1 MGMWV
6 GFGAAFLKLCPPKFL
21 LQLQLDRRYS
31 FSKLTSV
38 SRPSTFSM
46 YICWPF
52 LDTNSNSIKMHLSN
66 DFGAMQFKSS
76 GITRKHT
83 AMASSKMES
92 HQELSCGD
100 AAAATKQLR
109 GTTAPRI
116 PFSEASTSLFFQ
128 RLRPLIKTI
137 FVPLAIF
144 FVVTNLVVPVAA
156 MDNQMA
162 LAPYPVQNAYG
173 AFAANPPP
181 RFPLRVPLTSLGATT
196 FLAAG
201 SLLAMASQMLGSL
214 MGVTSVLWF
223 IMRNDAAVQPSFSW
237 T

>member
-1 MGMWV
+1 M
-6 GFGAAFLKLCPPKFL
+6 
-21 LQLQLDRRYS
+21 Q
-31 FSKLTSV
+31 
-38 SRPSTFSM
+38 
-46 YICWPF
+46 
-52 LDTNSNSIKMHLSN
+52 LSN
-66 DFGAMQFKSS
+66 DFGAMQSKRPS
-76 GITRKHT
+76 INRKNT
-83 AMASSKMES
+83 AVDSSKMES
-92 HQELSCGD
+92 YQEAPCGNV
-100 AAAATKQLR
+100 AASIKQLR
-109 GTTAPRI
+109 GTAAPRI
-116 PFSEASTSLFFQ
+116 PSIEASTSLLFQ

-137 FVPLAIF
+137 LVPLAIF
-144 FVVTNLVVPVAA
+144 IVVTSLVVPVAA

-162 LAPYPVQNAYG
+162 LGPYPVQNAYG